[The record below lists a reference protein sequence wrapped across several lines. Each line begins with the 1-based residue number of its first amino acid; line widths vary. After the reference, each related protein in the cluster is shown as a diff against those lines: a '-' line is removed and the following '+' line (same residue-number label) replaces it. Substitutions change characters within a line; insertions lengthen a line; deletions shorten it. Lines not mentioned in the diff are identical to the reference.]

1 MEEKIENENKL
12 RIESVEREEMMN
24 QLKKLNEGIE
34 QNEQNLRIYEKND
47 PERIKKLENI
57 TKNLLRLEEM
67 VNFN

>member
-67 VNFN
+67 VNVN